1 MRPKKTAINGILNHK
16 LFLMNLKNYT
26 STVPAATSINRI
38 EKFLV
43 ASGASDI
50 SKKFKDGVCVAITFR
65 MVIDN
70 IPIFFQLPAKVD
82 ACFKVLWGEVIRKHV
97 ANKDNY
103 LEQAEKT
110 AWKLV
115 YDWVEMQFTMIKLQQ
130 VEALQ
135 VFLPYVYDPAKN
147 ETFYEKVK
155 ENNMKL
161 LIN

>member
-1 MRPKKTAINGILNHK
+1 
-16 LFLMNLKNYT
+16 MNLKNYT

-43 ASGASDI
+43 DSGASDV
-50 SKKFKDGVCVAITFR
+50 SKKFKNGACVAITFR

-70 IPIFFQLPAKVD
+70 IPVFFQLPAKVD
-82 ACFKVLWGEVIRKHV
+82 TCFKVLWGELKKPWL

-115 YDWVEMQFTMIKLQQ
+115 HDWIEMQFTMIKLQQ

-135 VFLPYVYDPAKN
+135 VFLPYVYDPAKD

-155 ENNMKL
+155 SNNMKL
-161 LIN
+161 LTN